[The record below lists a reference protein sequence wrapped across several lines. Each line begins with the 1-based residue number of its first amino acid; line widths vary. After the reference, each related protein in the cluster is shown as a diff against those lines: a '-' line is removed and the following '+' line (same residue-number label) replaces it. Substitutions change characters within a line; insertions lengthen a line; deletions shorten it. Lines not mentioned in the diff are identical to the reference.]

1 MRGVSSLPIAK
12 HSTNLSNSGRTA
24 LVTGISGQDGSY
36 IAELLLERG
45 YRVVGIAHSPPSH
58 PRPWVDHL
66 RKRIQL
72 TSLPIVDVP
81 KFQALL
87 KEYRPLEIYNCGARA
102 SSSHLF
108 ADPVLTAEVNGM
120 AVLRMLEAIRITDPT
135 IRFCQASSSEMF
147 GLPESSPQNE
157 QTPFRPR
164 NPYGVAKLFA
174 HEMVRT
180 YRESFGLFACSSILF
195 NHESP
200 RRRPELVTR
209 KISIGVAR
217 IKVGLADT
225 LALGSLEAIRDWGY
239 APDYVHAMWLMLQA
253 DHADDYVLATGHSHS
268 VRDFCQVAFDYV
280 GLDYRDYV
288 QVDSAAERSPEPRP
302 RVGDATKAR
311 TVLGWRPKVSFPGL
325 VHIMVDADLAELTR
339 TSA

>member
-1 MRGVSSLPIAK
+1 MSSPPIAK
-12 HSTNLSNSGRTA
+12 DGTNLSKSEQTA
-24 LVTGISGQDGSY
+24 FVTGISGQDGSY
-36 IAELLLERG
+36 LAELLLEKR
-45 YRVVGIAHSPPSH
+45 YRVIGISHSPLSH
-58 PRPWVDHL
+58 SRPWIDHL

-72 TSLPIVDVP
+72 TSSSIADVH

-87 KEYRPLEIYNCGARA
+87 KEYQPREIYNCGARA
-102 SSSHLF
+102 SSAHLF

-135 IRFCQASSSEMF
+135 VRFCQASSSEMF

-157 QTPFRPR
+157 RTPFRPS

-180 YRESFGLFACSSILF
+180 YRENFDLFSCSSILF

-200 RRRPELVTR
+200 RRGLDLVTR
-209 KISIGVAR
+209 KISMGVAR
-217 IKVGLADT
+217 IKAGLADT
-225 LALGSLEAIRDWGY
+225 LVLGSLEATRDWGY
-239 APDYVHAMWLMLQA
+239 APDYVYAMWQMLQA
-253 DHADDYVLATGHSHS
+253 DKADDYVLATGYSHS
-268 VRDFCQVAFDYV
+268 VREFCQVAFEYV

-302 RVGDATKAR
+302 RVGDAIKAR
-311 TVLGWRPKVSFPGL
+311 TVLGWRPKVSFPEL
-325 VHIMVDADLAELTR
+325 VRIMVDADLAALT
-339 TSA
+339 

>member
-1 MRGVSSLPIAK
+1 MRGVSSLPIARDG
-12 HSTNLSNSGRTA
+12 TNLSNAERTA

-36 IAELLLERG
+36 LAELLLERG
-45 YRVVGIAHSPPSH
+45 YRVVGISHTPLSHS
-58 PRPWVDHL
+58 RPWIDRL
-66 RKRIQL
+66 RKRIQF
-72 TSLPIVDVP
+72 TSLPIVDVA

-87 KEYRPLEIYNCGARA
+87 KEYRPREIYNCGARA

-108 ADPVLTAEVNGM
+108 SDPVLTAEVNGM

-135 IRFCQASSSEMF
+135 IRFYQASSSEMF

-157 QTPFRPR
+157 RTPFRPS

-180 YRESFGLFACSSILF
+180 YRENFGLFACSSILF

-217 IKVGLADT
+217 IKAGLADT
-225 LALGSLEAIRDWGY
+225 LALGSLEATRDWGY
-239 APDYVHAMWLMLQA
+239 APDYVHAMWQMLQA
-253 DHADDYVLATGHSHS
+253 DHADDYVLATGRSHT

-288 QVDSAAERSPEPRP
+288 QVDPAAERSPEPLP
-302 RVGDATKAR
+302 RVGDATRAR
-311 TVLGWRPKVSFPGL
+311 TVLGWRPEVSFPGL